1 MDPEI
6 AKNVGCRESKRVFA
20 DHGGYPHDISASEH
34 NAWLLKI
41 DSADRAAAEAALA
54 DWYHHAGDFDVAETN
69 RLALT
74 LRAWE
79 AELLAYFDEP
89 LTNGPT
95 EGTNRIIKAVKRHG
109 FGYTNADNYRLRVL
123 YRCA

>member
-41 DSADRAAAEAALA
+41 DGLPRA
-54 DWYHHAGDFDVAETN
+54 VASLEDGV
-69 RLALT
+69 LVM
-74 LRAWE
+74 
-79 AELLAYFDEP
+79 
-89 LTNGPT
+89 GPS
-95 EGTNRIIKAVKRHG
+95 H
-109 FGYTNADNYRLRVL
+109 TNARQQDRGAIDASASIASVDTPSEQNRDIHGASVFSGE
-123 YRCA
+123 